1 MCHVAGVI
9 QGMVETISH
18 SIAGTDMMGAAAHGS
33 SFADAQTKINAYL
46 EEIR

>member
-1 MCHVAGVI
+1 
-9 QGMVETISH
+9 MVETISH